1 MAFPAHR
8 YAGGMSRDPSSAPSS
23 PSSPDGQSWEDSD
36 AAWGDAPAGNDDRLL
51 EDRPPHWDD
60 F

>member
-1 MAFPAHR
+1 
-8 YAGGMSRDPSSAPSS
+8 MSRDSS
-23 PSSPDGQSWEDSD
+23 PASVPPDDQSWEDSD

-60 F
+60 Y